1 MSSDLSSFPVLPHG
15 GVLVDR
21 IVSAEEAV
29 ALRQLASERPALRL
43 DAREL
48 ADLELIATGAA
59 SPLTGFLTESDYASV
74 VEKLRL
80 ANGTVWPLPL
90 TLAVPDES
98 KKDVVPGA
106 IVALEDASGRLWG
119 VIEVKQVFERDPLHE
134 ARHVYATEDPAH
146 PGVAYLLS
154 RPRTLA
160 GGPVRVLPLSDAG
173 AEQVISSS
181 AVSALLDQEDGD
193 GRARGE
199 LASFLVGLAA
209 ILEHVPELA
218 DVLCNPVI
226 VGEGGAVAA

>member
-15 GVLVDR
+15 GILVDR

-134 ARHVYATEDPAH
+134 ARHSTRISVRASEAPPVQPGPQRERPLPRISIYRH
-146 PGVAYLLS
+146 PGRQSSKSDVH
-154 RPRTLA
+154 RVGPR
-160 GGPVRVLPLSDAG
+160 R
-173 AEQVISSS
+173 SSLCS
-181 AVSALLDQEDGD
+181 
-193 GRARGE
+193 
-199 LASFLVGLAA
+199 
-209 ILEHVPELA
+209 VP
-218 DVLCNPVI
+218 
-226 VGEGGAVAA
+226 G

>member
-119 VIEVKQVFERDPLHE
+119 VIDNFFPYRYLIADWDAALRDALPRLD
-134 ARHVYATEDPAH
+134 AAADPVGLVTALTEFGELWDAMKPMEKA
-146 PGVAYLLS
+146 
-154 RPRTLA
+154 
-160 GGPVRVLPLSDAG
+160 RVLRLLVEQVRYDAG
-173 AEQVISSS
+173 TGQLHLHFREHGLSSV
-181 AVSALLDQEDGD
+181 AQQPHT
-193 GRARGE
+193 ART
-199 LASFLVGLAA
+199 A
-209 ILEHVPELA
+209 
-218 DVLCNPVI
+218 
-226 VGEGGAVAA
+226 